1 MLEVGSLVD
10 GKYKILNEIGRGGM
24 SVVYLALNER
34 ANKTWAIKEVRKDGG
49 NDTTVVSQG
58 LAAETEM
65 LKKLS
70 HPNLPSI
77 IDVIDQD
84 ESFIIVMDYI
94 EGNSLQHLLDTSG
107 AQHPDKVI
115 EWAKQV
121 CDVLGYLHSRRPPII
136 YRDLKPANV
145 MLKPNGE
152 VTLIDFGTA
161 REYKDTRNEDTAWLG
176 TRGYAAPEQFGG
188 CGQTDG
194 RTDIYNLGAT
204 MYHLVTGYSPA
215 DTNFVIHPIGK
226 FLPRM
231 KGSGLEKLICK
242 CCEPAPADRYQ
253 SAAELMYALDHVH
266 DEDNEVISSRNRRW
280 NAFITVAVIALIAL
294 IGGFVFRSMYKNS
307 LGNIYN
313 TYISDAETKQTLTE
327 KIEEYRLAIEL
338 DPGRRDAWESMIQ
351 SIQNRDHEILT
362 SGEVDEIR
370 NCIKNGVAS
379 SNLEQLKKSDIE
391 AYAKFN
397 YELGY
402 ILFFSSGNGR
412 NGAYDYLNEAVENK
426 DRLEPAA
433 AGFAEIMLELA
444 EVDKNKNKNT
454 VGWDSGKGY
463 KDYWDTLNGL
473 LNGKKATLDSLQQ
486 ECGDSLPL
494 AVCNE
499 VASAIYQQLSNFK
512 GQGVSRAEME
522 SALTRARSFVQNT
535 FYELNPD
542 GSVMTDQKCN
552 RIFKDKNLDEN
563 MKNRAESALMLIGDA
578 EKNVER
584 SFGGNTQTGTQT
596 PAGEP
601 AENPVESPA
610 EESDPSDAGIETQE
624 GQ

>member
-1 MLEVGSLVD
+1 
-10 GKYKILNEIGRGGM
+10 
-24 SVVYLALNER
+24 
-34 ANKTWAIKEVRKDGG
+34 
-49 NDTTVVSQG
+49 
-58 LAAETEM
+58 
-65 LKKLS
+65 
-70 HPNLPSI
+70 
-77 IDVIDQD
+77 
-84 ESFIIVMDYI
+84 
-94 EGNSLQHLLDTSG
+94 
-107 AQHPDKVI
+107 
-115 EWAKQV
+115 
-121 CDVLGYLHSRRPPII
+121 
-136 YRDLKPANV
+136 
-145 MLKPNGE
+145 
-152 VTLIDFGTA
+152 
-161 REYKDTRNEDTAWLG
+161 
-176 TRGYAAPEQFGG
+176 
-188 CGQTDG
+188 
-194 RTDIYNLGAT
+194 

-327 KIEEYRLAIEL
+327 QIEEYRLAIEL

-610 EESDPSDAGIETQE
+610 EESNPSDAGIETQE